1 MGRWGHDGQ
10 RRRVRRRRESRE
22 GQPIVTRRGRRRSS
36 RSSEREGARPGRT
49 EGARTEFPRSR
60 DETVFHKRDLRR
72 APSALQVV
80 ARSWTRPFKPPP
92 PNTFQVR
99 GRSPRKVG
107 LDDTTRRQSRFFDIF
122 RREKRQLLRDASAFP
137 PRSHF
142 QRPSHREPQSRES
155 QSSYRSPPN
164 PARMGSCLC
173 RPRSTRARDPATH
186 AKLVLGVPVSRK
198 STYEVPPPTPERGR
212 VTRPDES
219 VFLGGLGRR
228 DDDDDDDDKEEEDTG
243 RERWVS
249 PRSEE
254 RLRLQRRARWD
265 KISRT
270 RAVHSPGGR
279 GEGCG
284 SSAGSSAPSPA
295 RGFPLARLTAV
306 ENGADRTPP
315 TIGSSRGSDGTGRSV
330 AGERPRTER
339 PPALS
344 DLKLQTS
351 NFKRASTEPHPAPAL
366 PPSIRNSR
374 RVRSNGSSS
383 GAPGDASSTARRRRA
398 ASLEL
403 EDTAAFPAPP
413 GARADDDEDSR
424 DEYFRVSSEW
434 ISKDESPEAVHARRD
449 VHAVRRTREG
459 ETGGD

>member
-1 MGRWGHDGQ
+1 MERWGHDGQ
-10 RRRVRRRRESRE
+10 RRRERRRRESRE

-60 DETVFHKRDLRR
+60 DETVFHKKVLRR

-228 DDDDDDDDKEEEDTG
+228 DDDDDKEEEDTG

-270 RAVHSPGGR
+270 R

-344 DLKLQTS
+344 DFKLQTS

-413 GARADDDEDSR
+413 GARADDDEDSW

-434 ISKDESPEAVHARRD
+434 ISKDESPGVGPGRRLSMN
-449 VHAVRRTREG
+449 AATF
-459 ETGGD
+459 TP

>member
-1 MGRWGHDGQ
+1 
-10 RRRVRRRRESRE
+10 
-22 GQPIVTRRGRRRSS
+22 
-36 RSSEREGARPGRT
+36 
-49 EGARTEFPRSR
+49 
-60 DETVFHKRDLRR
+60 
-72 APSALQVV
+72 
-80 ARSWTRPFKPPP
+80 
-92 PNTFQVR
+92 
-99 GRSPRKVG
+99 
-107 LDDTTRRQSRFFDIF
+107 
-122 RREKRQLLRDASAFP
+122 
-137 PRSHF
+137 
-142 QRPSHREPQSRES
+142 
-155 QSSYRSPPN
+155 
-164 PARMGSCLC
+164 MGSCLC

-228 DDDDDDDDKEEEDTG
+228 YATTTTTTTKEEEDTG

-279 GEGCG
+279 GGGC
-284 SSAGSSAPSPA
+284 SSNDISGCSSAPSPA

-344 DLKLQTS
+344 HFKLLTF
-351 NFKRASTEPHPAPAL
+351 NFKTRVRSTHPSPAL

-434 ISKDESPEAVHARRD
+434 ISKDESPGVGPGRRLSMN
-449 VHAVRRTREG
+449 AATF
-459 ETGGD
+459 TP

>member
-1 MGRWGHDGQ
+1 MDTALQAAAAEH
-10 RRRVRRRRESRE
+10 V
-22 GQPIVTRRGRRRSS
+22 
-36 RSSEREGARPGRT
+36 SSERPL
-49 EGARTEFPRSR
+49 
-60 DETVFHKRDLRR
+60 K
-72 APSALQVV
+72 
-80 ARSWTRPFKPPP
+80 
-92 PNTFQVR
+92 
-99 GRSPRKVG
+99 G

-228 DDDDDDDDKEEEDTG
+228 DDDDDDDDDKEEEDTG

-344 DLKLQTS
+344 DFKLQTS
-351 NFKRASTEPHPAPAL
+351 NARRLNPTPHQLFPQASGTPAA
-366 PPSIRNSR
+366 
-374 RVRSNGSSS
+374 S
-383 GAPGDASSTARRRRA
+383 GATGRRRA
-398 ASLEL
+398 PRAMRRRPPDADEPPRSSSRIPPPSPRPREL
-403 EDTAAFPAPP
+403 APTTTRIP
-413 GARADDDEDSR
+413 GTNTFECLPSGYPRMNRRAWARA
-424 DEYFRVSSEW
+424 
-434 ISKDESPEAVHARRD
+434 
-449 VHAVRRTREG
+449 
-459 ETGGD
+459 GGCP

>member
-1 MGRWGHDGQ
+1 
-10 RRRVRRRRESRE
+10 
-22 GQPIVTRRGRRRSS
+22 
-36 RSSEREGARPGRT
+36 
-49 EGARTEFPRSR
+49 
-60 DETVFHKRDLRR
+60 
-72 APSALQVV
+72 
-80 ARSWTRPFKPPP
+80 
-92 PNTFQVR
+92 
-99 GRSPRKVG
+99 
-107 LDDTTRRQSRFFDIF
+107 
-122 RREKRQLLRDASAFP
+122 
-137 PRSHF
+137 
-142 QRPSHREPQSRES
+142 
-155 QSSYRSPPN
+155 
-164 PARMGSCLC
+164 MGSCLC

-228 DDDDDDDDKEEEDTG
+228 YDDDDDDDDDDDKEEEEDTG

-265 KISRT
+265 KISST
-270 RAVHSPGGR
+270 RAVPSPGSR
-279 GEGCG
+279 GGGCG

-315 TIGSSRGSDGTGRSV
+315 PTIGSSRGSDGTGRSV

-344 DLKLQTS
+344 HFKLLTFTKVTS
-351 NFKRASTEPHPAPAL
+351 KPASTHPSPAL

-383 GAPGDASSTARRRRA
+383 GAPNDASSTARRRRA

-403 EDTAAFPAPP
+403 EDTAAFPAPGR
-413 GARADDDEDSR
+413 GARTGINADDINEEDSW

-434 ISKDESPEAVHARRD
+434 ISKDESPGVGLGRKLSMNAATV
-449 VHAVRRTREG
+449 TP
-459 ETGGD
+459 